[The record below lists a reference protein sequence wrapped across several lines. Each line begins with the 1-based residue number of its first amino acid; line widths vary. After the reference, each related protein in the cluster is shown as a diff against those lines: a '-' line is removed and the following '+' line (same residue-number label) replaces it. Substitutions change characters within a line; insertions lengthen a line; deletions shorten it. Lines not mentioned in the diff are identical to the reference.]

1 MTRRVV
7 KAYRA
12 IQQLFPMA
20 LPEFPIPKGAALRP
34 LKVGIDSDLLR
45 DDRVVAIITRYYG
58 ELPEPERQKAISPVL
73 RLLVGSRAYF
83 LARRA
88 GGLRID
94 LDGKDAG
101 ISWWR
106 RRKKKVV
113 ADTSPSQP
121 QPG

>member
-1 MTRRVV
+1 MTRRLV

-12 IQQLFPMA
+12 IQQLYPLA
-20 LPEFPIPKGAALRP
+20 LPEYPIPKDAVLRP

-45 DDRVVAIITRYYG
+45 DDRVIAVLTRYFG

-83 LARRA
+83 LARQG

-94 LDGKDAG
+94 LEGKDAG

-106 RRKKKVV
+106 RRKKKAV
-113 ADTSPSQP
+113 ANTSPSQP